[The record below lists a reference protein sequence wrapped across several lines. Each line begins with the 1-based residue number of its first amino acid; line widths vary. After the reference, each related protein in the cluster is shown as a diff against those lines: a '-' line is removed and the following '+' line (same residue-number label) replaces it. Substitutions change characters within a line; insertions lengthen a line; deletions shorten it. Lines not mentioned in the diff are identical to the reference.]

1 MPAPREKTAASLE
14 ILRALQAGGRR
25 VFAGA
30 ELTRVH
36 RDRLVRTGYLQ
47 RVIGGWLISTNPT
60 AEPGDSTP
68 WLTAFWEF
76 CGAYCEKRFG
86 AEWHLS
92 PEQSLALHVET
103 SVIPTQVLVFS
114 PKGQN
119 NRIDLLHGTSL
130 LDLRERTPPLPEDL
144 ERREGLR
151 LYTLDAALT
160 RVPEAFFTGQ
170 PLEAELAL
178 NRLRDVSG
186 VLRILLRGGHSVVAG
201 RLAGALR
208 RIGRAAFAEEI
219 IVTMRAAGHQ
229 VTETDPFAETP
240 WIGQRVVAAG
250 EAPISGRLHGLWA
263 RTRDAILEIVPRA
276 PGRPVDIAA
285 YLATVDEVYATDAYH
300 SLSIEGYQVS
310 AELIERV
317 RSGAWRPE
325 QNEADRESRN
335 AMAARGYWQA
345 FTAVKRSVT
354 AILEGA
360 PAAGRV
366 QEDHGEWYRELFQPS
381 VAVGL
386 LAPAALAG
394 YRNDFVFL
402 KTSRYV
408 PPRWEA
414 VRDAMP
420 TLFEL
425 LVAEQ
430 EPAVRAVLGHWLIG
444 YIHPYMDG
452 NGRIARFVMNAMLA
466 EGGYPWV
473 VIRLEQRS
481 RYLAALDRA
490 SLELDI
496 RPFAELVADGVRGA
510 TR

>member
-1 MPAPREKTAASLE
+1 
-14 ILRALQAGGRR
+14 
-25 VFAGA
+25 
-30 ELTRVH
+30 
-36 RDRLVRTGYLQ
+36 
-47 RVIGGWLISTNPT
+47 
-60 AEPGDSTP
+60 
-68 WLTAFWEF
+68 
-76 CGAYCEKRFG
+76 
-86 AEWHLS
+86 
-92 PEQSLALHVET
+92 
-103 SVIPTQVLVFS
+103 
-114 PKGQN
+114 
-119 NRIDLLHGTSL
+119 
-130 LDLRERTPPLPEDL
+130 
-144 ERREGLR
+144 
-151 LYTLDAALT
+151 
-160 RVPEAFFTGQ
+160 
-170 PLEAELAL
+170 
-178 NRLRDVSG
+178 
-186 VLRILLRGGHSVVAG
+186 
-201 RLAGALR
+201 
-208 RIGRAAFAEEI
+208 
-219 IVTMRAAGHQ
+219 
-229 VTETDPFAETP
+229 
-240 WIGQRVVAAG
+240 
-250 EAPISGRLHGLWA
+250 
-263 RTRDAILEIVPRA
+263 
-276 PGRPVDIAA
+276 
-285 YLATVDEVYATDAYH
+285 VYATDAYH

-317 RSGAWRPE
+317 RTGAWRPDL
-325 QNEADRESRN
+325 NEADRESRN

-360 PAAGRV
+360 PAAERV
-366 QEDHGEWYRELFQPS
+366 REDHGEWYRELFQPS

-425 LVAEQ
+425 LSAEP